1 MRLSTKGRYAV
12 MAMAD
17 LALGAQ
23 SGGAQSTTVT
33 PTAKPI
39 SLAEISERQQI
50 SLSYLEQLFA
60 RLRKAGLVKSARGP
74 GGGYVLARSAAQI
87 FVSDIVLAVDEPIKA
102 TRCEM
107 TSNKLGANKRLSAED
122 AGAEDAAGVGCM
134 PGGQRCLTHNL
145 WEDLGAAIH
154 DYLSQVSL
162 DDVINKRTRKTVS
175 ISTPPDALAEIPV
188 GAEA

>member
-23 SGGAQSTTVT
+23 SSAQTATPSGQHGG
-33 PTAKPI
+33 KPI
-39 SLAEISERQQI
+39 SLAEVSERQKI
-50 SLSYLEQLFA
+50 SLSYLEQFSA

-74 GGGYVLARSAAQI
+74 GGGYVLARPAAQI

-107 TSNKLGANKRLSAED
+107 TSNKLGANKRQSRDE
-122 AGAEDAAGVGCM
+122 AGAEVGCM

-145 WEDLGAAIH
+145 WEDLGVAIH

-162 DDVINKRTRKTVS
+162 DDVINKRTRKKVS
-175 ISTPPDALAEIPV
+175 ISAPAEMR
-188 GAEA
+188 AEAEA

>member
-1 MRLSTKGRYAV
+1 

-23 SGGAQSTTVT
+23 SAPQSGQHGG
-33 PTAKPI
+33 KPI
-39 SLAEISERQQI
+39 SLAEVSERQQI

-60 RLRKAGLVKSARGP
+60 RLRKAGLVRSARGP
-74 GGGYVLARSAAQI
+74 GGGYVLARPAAQI
-87 FVSDIVLAVDEPIKA
+87 FVSEIVLAVDEPIKA

-107 TSNKLGANKRLSAED
+107 TPNTLGANKRQSREAAGAQSAE
-122 AGAEDAAGVGCM
+122 GATGVGCM

-145 WEDLGAAIH
+145 WEDLGVAIH

-175 ISTPPDALAEIPV
+175 ISARNESPAETR
-188 GAEA
+188 AEAQA

>member
-17 LALGAQ
+17 LALNAQ
-23 SGGAQSTTVT
+23 SGERNG
-33 PTAKPI
+33 KPI
-39 SLAEISERQQI
+39 SLAEVSERQQI

-60 RLRKAGLVKSARGP
+60 RLRKAGLVRSARGP
-74 GGGYVLARSAAQI
+74 GGGYVLARPAAQV

-107 TSNKLGANKRLSAED
+107 TSGKLGANRRLGHANRLGRE
-122 AGAEDAAGVGCM
+122 AGEGAAGVGCM

-145 WEDLGAAIH
+145 WEDLGTAIH
-154 DYLSQVSL
+154 DYLARVSL
-162 DDVINKRTRKTVS
+162 DDVIHQRTRKTVS
-175 ISTPPDALAEIPV
+175 ISEHQSV
-188 GAEA
+188 AEAEA